1 MKSNNS
7 YIVFV
12 DGIDRHIS
20 GDNMSLIKDSDG
32 GNNFAN
38 NLLPNE
44 NDLNT
49 VLPDQNINNSDY
61 EDNISIN
68 SEDSDIY
75 IHPTR
80 TVLYNAPK
88 RHYRSEA
95 QKLRD
100 GLSQNNNLS
109 RLRSGRHR

>member
-1 MKSNNS
+1 MPLN
-7 YIVFV
+7 
-12 DGIDRHIS
+12 
-20 GDNMSLIKDSDG
+20 DNDSD
-32 GNNFAN
+32 
-38 NLLPNE
+38 
-44 NDLNT
+44 T

-75 IHPTR
+75 IPPTK
-80 TVLYNAPK
+80 TVLYNAP
-88 RHYRSEA
+88 RRRYRSEA

-100 GLSQNNNLS
+100 GFSQNNNLS